1 MKLDDLKQTLTT
13 MANDVQVQDPAAR
26 IAGVDD
32 KLRAARRR
40 KAVGAG
46 VGVAAAATV
55 LAVAVPSV
63 FSSAPDQGP
72 GPAGRGEQVNTQEP
86 TTRERD
92 GIIATSLPTVEDNGT
107 VFYSE
112 PGGDTLIGEAV
123 GEPGQTSVTL
133 TVTPETQDLAH
144 VQFCWQP
151 GVGDSG
157 VSDAVDYNSF
167 VNGRPNNGSEC
178 GARYGPLQP
187 EIRFSDDPAVNS
199 RGWQHQGVTPG
210 EPMTF
215 RIAVPPSQRRQAEA
229 AGVQLGVALYA
240 NTGRRVEDYGT
251 TIPTEAVF
259 AGHSYTLVDRKFTS
273 FVDHQGEIDVPLPAS
288 TSPLYVVSGVR
299 GVSSRYVVTGPN
311 NTLNKSMVGG
321 ASEFSSPVRRGQQ
334 VATVKVR
341 SPEDAEGQLYLLI
354 YERID

>member
-1 MKLDDLKQTLTT
+1 MNLDDLKQTLTT
-13 MANDVQVQDPAAR
+13 MADDVQVQDPAAR
-26 IAGVDD
+26 IAGVND
-32 KLRAARRR
+32 KLRGARRG

-63 FSSAPDQGP
+63 FSRAPDQGS
-72 GPAGRGEQVNTQEP
+72 GPAERGEQVNTEES
-86 TTRERD
+86 TTPERD
-92 GIIATSLPTVEDNGT
+92 GILATVLPTVEDHGA

-133 TVTPETQDLAH
+133 TVTPQTQDLAY
-144 VQFCWQP
+144 VAFCWQS
-151 GVGDSG
+151 GVGS
-157 VSDAVDYNSF
+157 SDAVDFSSF
-167 VNGRPNNGSEC
+167 VNGRPISGSEC

-187 EIRFSDDPAVNS
+187 DVRLSPDPQANS
-199 RGWQHQGVTPG
+199 RRWQHMGVTPSD
-210 EPMTF
+210 PMTF
-215 RIAVPPSQRRQAEA
+215 KIAVPVSQRREAEE
-229 AGVQLGVALYA
+229 AGVQLGVGLYA
-240 NTGRRVEDYGT
+240 NTGPRIKDSGV